1 MSSTS
6 VGSFRYMSP
15 ERLLGEQYDA
25 SGDIWSVGIMMVQL
39 WTKKYPF
46 EDNISTPIDLL
57 TELEG
62 LRIDRLLKVNDF
74 PDLMGDVVRAM
85 MASDP
90 AGRASCME
98 LLEFKWFQEADIN
111 SIRDAQQVVSYLF
124 MASHCCD
131 CARSRMCETLW
142 IQMGMSI

>member
-1 MSSTS
+1 
-6 VGSFRYMSP
+6 MSP

-62 LRIDRLLKVNDF
+62 LHIDHLLSANKF
-74 PDLMGDVVRAM
+74 PRSMGKVVRAM

-90 AGRASCME
+90 SDRASCME
-98 LLEFKWFQEADIN
+98 LLEFTWFAESRIQHI
-111 SIRDAQQVVSYLF
+111 SDAQKVRNVHFFNSL
-124 MASHCCD
+124 
-131 CARSRMCETLW
+131 
-142 IQMGMSI
+142 

>member
-1 MSSTS
+1 
-6 VGSFRYMSP
+6 MSP

-62 LRIDRLLKVNDF
+62 LHIDHLLSANKF
-74 PDLMGDVVRAM
+74 PRSMGKVVRAM

-90 AGRASCME
+90 SDRASCME
-98 LLEFKWFQEADIN
+98 LLEFTWFAESRIQHI
-111 SIRDAQQVVSYLF
+111 SDAQKVTKMLKILCSLF
-124 MASHCCD
+124 VF
-131 CARSRMCETLW
+131 RYKL
-142 IQMGMSI
+142 SIIF

>member
-1 MSSTS
+1 M
-6 VGSFRYMSP
+6 GSFRYMSP

-62 LRIDRLLKVNDF
+62 LHIERLLSDNKFPRSMGKV
-74 PDLMGDVVRAM
+74 VQAM

-90 AGRASCME
+90 ADRATCME
-98 LLEFKWFQEADIN
+98 LLEFAWFQESRIN
-111 SIRDAQQVVSYLF
+111 NITDAQKVKRFTSNYI
-124 MASHCCD
+124 
-131 CARSRMCETLW
+131 RSSLH
-142 IQMGMSI
+142 

>member
-1 MSSTS
+1 
-6 VGSFRYMSP
+6 MSP

-62 LRIDRLLKVNDF
+62 LHIDRLLSDNKF
-74 PDLMGDVVRAM
+74 PRSMGKVVRAM

-90 AGRASCME
+90 VDRASCME
-98 LLEFKWFQEADIN
+98 LLEFAWFQESRIN
-111 SIRDAQQVVSYLF
+111 NITDAQKATRFTSDAVLLALF
-124 MASHCCD
+124 FYAD
-131 CARSRMCETLW
+131 LGITYAKLPYR
-142 IQMGMSI
+142 

>member
-1 MSSTS
+1 
-6 VGSFRYMSP
+6 MSP

-62 LRIDRLLKVNDF
+62 LRIDRLLKVNGF
-74 PDLMGDVVRAM
+74 PDLMSDVVRAM

-98 LLEFKWFQEADIN
+98 LLEFKWFQESDIN
-111 SIRDAQQVVSYLF
+111 NIRDAQQVPSYT
-124 MASHCCD
+124 MHN
-131 CARSRMCETLW
+131 
-142 IQMGMSI
+142 